1 LIKVSGTRQ
10 WEAQELRGLRREKFV
25 LVAAKK
31 QEVAKLERRITCFI
45 RPAAGEAVERKTV

>member
-1 LIKVSGTRQ
+1 MSGTRQ